1 MSKKIIDNIEDIMVL
16 VSELSAL
23 NTLVFDR
30 LTSIYDLDKTAQLYE
45 LDIMKS
51 VFTPVYY
58 MIDGKLSEVDTLSSE
73 IERIIAKRK
82 SEVIE

>member
-1 MSKKIIDNIEDIMVL
+1 MSKKITDNIEDIMGL

-30 LTSIYDLDKTAQLYE
+30 LTSIYDLDKTARLYE
-45 LDIMKS
+45 LDRMKS

-58 MIDGKLSEVDTLSSE
+58 MIDGKLSEVDTLSNE
-73 IERIIAKRK
+73 IERMIATRK
-82 SEVIE
+82 GEVSE